1 MPVQPGID
9 GDASTICADLL
20 SARSRPEPT
29 AETGGE
35 SALSTEAAAE
45 ANGGARRGRG
55 PAAGDEI
62 GDFTLLRRLGEG
74 GMGVVFAA
82 WSHKLARRVA
92 IKIPTRSLD
101 EVVRARII
109 REAQSL
115 AQVDHPNVVRVYEIG
130 EEGENLFIAMELVE
144 GVTLRKWQT
153 EAPRGWREIVQMYLQ
168 AGQGLAAAHHEGLL
182 HRDFKPSNILV
193 DGEGRVRLIDFGL
206 ARMRDSSRDIAA
218 TVDGDEPSGPEFVL
232 TSRAGTP
239 RYMAPELYD
248 TGATV
253 DARSDQYSFCVA
265 LWEALFGELPDWRR
279 SAPQPRAVPAWLLA
293 ALRRGLALDR
303 ADRFPT
309 MDALLAELTA
319 GLQPRRRRPLA
330 VVGLAAALGAGLGAA
345 LQGSGTADACADPA
359 ALAEAVW
366 PAEQRAALRS
376 AGESGMSIETWFSE
390 HVLQWAEARAQACR
404 AGARWDE
411 AARARAQ
418 TCLDERERALR
429 AVAGALVD
437 AQSPASEPAAGS
449 GQRLDDP
456 PGAPAVPELGRGWD
470 GRLALWDRALPPAAD
485 CVDPRR
491 LAFTVA
497 PPVHIDLA
505 ETTWLEEQLQSGAA
519 LALAGDPATAAAR
532 LYPARARAEQVGDR
546 WRAAR
551 ADLALGVAAMHVG
564 DEAGAR
570 RRFEAA
576 ASDAGAVGDDFL
588 VADAWRWLVFV
599 DAARDPDPE
608 HALLL
613 LPHAESTLYRIG
625 QATGARMVDLQLSAA
640 WAELR
645 RGDLDAAHA
654 RLARALQHGQVDEAL
669 AARILRHHA
678 EQAHQRGQHLP
689 AVDLARQA
697 LSLQLRREG
706 PDSRGVAD
714 TRQSLARYQLAAGQY
729 AEAEANLRAALTVA
743 ADDPDARERASLE
756 LDLAVVHYTRGDLA
770 SARAAAERAA
780 AAFAAVVDPS
790 AGRADRIALA
800 KLRGDLS
807 LGTDDRAALR
817 SYEAGLALVAAGPEL
832 PETRD
837 NAVAMRVGLAAARQG
852 LGDLPGAADAIR
864 RALAELR
871 GVSPAVAAYAWGTA
885 AELELERGHRREAEA
900 HCRRALAL
908 LPDDDATARELRQLL
923 VRIRASGHAR
933 RK

>member
-9 GDASTICADLL
+9 GDADTLCADVL
-20 SARSRPEPT
+20 SAPSRPDPT
-29 AETGGE
+29 SEIGGE
-35 SALSTEAAAE
+35 SALSTEAAGE
-45 ANGGARRGRG
+45 LGTRRGRG
-55 PAAGDEI
+55 PVPGDEI
-62 GDFTLLRRLGEG
+62 GDFTLQRRLGEG

-92 IKIPTRSLD
+92 LKIPTRSLD
-101 EVVRARII
+101 EVVRARIM

-144 GVTLRKWQT
+144 GVTLRKWLS

-168 AGQGLAAAHHEGLL
+168 AGRGLAAAHHQGLL

-193 DGEGRVRLIDFGL
+193 DGDGRVRLIDFGL

-218 TVDGDEPSGPEFVL
+218 TFEGDEPSGPEFVL

-265 LWEALFGELPDWRR
+265 LWEALYGELPDWRR
-279 SAPQPRAVPAWLLA
+279 TAPHPRAVPGWLLA

-303 ADRFPT
+303 EGRFPT
-309 MDALLAELTA
+309 MDDLLAELTA
-319 GLQPRRRRPLA
+319 GLQPPRRRPLA
-330 VVGLAAALGAGLGAA
+330 VVALAAVLGAGVGAA
-345 LQGSGTADACADPA
+345 LQTAGPASACADPA
-359 ALAEAVW
+359 ALADALW
-366 PAEQRAALRS
+366 PADQRAALRS
-376 AGESGMSIETWFSE
+376 AGESGMSVETWFSE
-390 HVLQWAEARAQACR
+390 HVLEYTKARATACR
-404 AGARWDE
+404 DGARWDE
-411 AARARAQ
+411 AARARAA

-429 AVAGALVD
+429 AVAGTLA
-437 AQSPASEPAAGS
+437 
-449 GQRLDDP
+449 
-456 PGAPAVPELGRGWD
+456 GAPAGEPTAGAVASGSRNRPGALADPAPGRRWD
-470 GRLALWDRALPPAAD
+470 GRLALWDRALTPASD

-491 LAFTVA
+491 LAFTVE
-497 PPVHIDLA
+497 PPVHIDLSEA
-505 ETTWLEEQLQSGAA
+505 TWLEEQLQSGAA
-519 LALAGDPATAAAR
+519 LALAGDPNAAAAR
-532 LYPARARAEQVGDR
+532 LHPARVRAEQAGDR
-546 WRAAR
+546 WRQAR
-551 ADLALGVAAMHVG
+551 ADLALGIAALDRG

-625 QATGARMVDLQLSAA
+625 QATGPRMVDLQLSAA

-654 RLARALQHGQVDEAL
+654 RLARALQGGSGVDEAL
-669 AARILRHHA
+669 AARVLRHHA
-678 EQAHQRGQHLP
+678 EQAHQRGQLRP

-706 PDSRGVAD
+706 PDSRSVAD
-714 TRQSLARYQLAAGQY
+714 TRQSLARYQLAVGQY

-756 LDLAVVHYTRGDLA
+756 LDLAVVHYSRGDLA
-770 SARAAAERAA
+770 AARTAAERATT
-780 AAFAAVVDPS
+780 AFAEVADPL

-807 LGTDDRAALR
+807 LGTDNPAALR
-817 SYEAGLALVAAGPEL
+817 SYEAGLALVAAGPDL

-852 LGDLPGAADAIR
+852 MGDLAGAADAIE
-864 RALAELR
+864 RALSQVG
-871 GVSPAVAAYAWGTA
+871 GVSPDVAAYAWGTA
-885 AELELERGHRREAEA
+885 AELELARNHRREAEA

-908 LPDDDATARELRQLL
+908 LSDDDAMARELRQLL
-923 VRIRASGHAR
+923 VRIRASASGR

>member
-9 GDASTICADLL
+9 GDADTLGADRL
-20 SARSRPEPT
+20 SAPSPPDPT
-29 AETGGE
+29 RETDGG
-35 SALSTEAAAE
+35 SFLSTEAAGE
-45 ANGGARRGRG
+45 PGGTRRSRG
-55 PAAGDEI
+55 PATGDEI
-62 GDFTLLRRLGEG
+62 GDFTLERRLGEG

-101 EVVRARII
+101 EVARARIV

-115 AQVDHPNVVRVYEIG
+115 AQVDHPHVVRVYEIG

-144 GVTLRKWQT
+144 GVTLRRWLT

-168 AGQGLAAAHHEGLL
+168 AGHGLAAAHHQGLL

-239 RYMAPELYD
+239 RYMAPEVYD

-279 SAPQPRAVPAWLLA
+279 SAPQPKTVPPWLLA
-293 ALRRGLALDR
+293 LLRRGLALDR
-303 ADRFPT
+303 EGRFPT

-330 VVGLAAALGAGLGAA
+330 LVALAATVGAGLGAA
-345 LQGSGTADACADPA
+345 LQTLGPAEACAEPA
-359 ALAEAVW
+359 ALADALW
-366 PAEQRAALRS
+366 PADQRAALR
-376 AGESGMSIETWFSE
+376 ESGHSVMSVETWFSE
-390 HVLQWAEARAQACR
+390 HVLEWADASAQACR
-404 AGARWDE
+404 TRDE
-411 AARARAQ
+411 LARARAA
-418 TCLDERERALR
+418 TCLDEREQALR
-429 AVAGALVD
+429 AVASALV
-437 AQSPASEPAAGS
+437 AAPAGPE
-449 GQRLDDP
+449 
-456 PGAPAVPELGRGWD
+456 GAPKPGWD

-491 LAFTVA
+491 LAFTVD
-497 PPVHIDLA
+497 PPVHVDLS
-505 ETTWLEEQLQSGAA
+505 ETTWLEEQLHLGAA
-519 LALAGDPATAAAR
+519 LALAGDPAAAAAR
-532 LYPARARAEQVGDR
+532 LHPARVRAEQAGDR
-546 WRAAR
+546 WRQAR
-551 ADLALGVAAMHVG
+551 ADLALGVAAMHRG
-564 DEAGAR
+564 DETGAR
-570 RRFEAA
+570 RRFETA

-588 VADAWRWLVFV
+588 AADAWRWLVFV

-613 LPHAESTLYRIG
+613 LPHAESALYRIG
-625 QATGARMVDLQLSAA
+625 QATGPRMIDLQLSAA

-654 RLARALQHGQVDEAL
+654 RLARALQQGKADEAL

-678 EQAHQRGQHLP
+678 EQAHQRGQSLP

-729 AEAEANLRAALTVA
+729 AEAEANLRAALAVA

-756 LDLAVVHYTRGDLA
+756 LDLAVVHYTRDDLA
-770 SARAAAERAA
+770 AARAAADRAA
-780 AAFAAVVDPS
+780 SAFAEVVDPL

-807 LGTDDRAALR
+807 LGTDDRAAVR
-817 SYEAGLALVAAGPEL
+817 HYEVGLALVAAGPAL

-837 NAVAMRVGLAAARQG
+837 NAVAMRVGLAAARRQ
-852 LGDLPGAADAIR
+852 LGDLPGALDAMR
-864 RALAELR
+864 HALADLA
-871 GVSPAVAAYAWGTA
+871 GVAADVAAYAHGTA
-885 AELELERGHRREAEA
+885 AELDLGRGARREAEA

-908 LPDDDATARELRQLL
+908 LRDDDPMARELRQLL
-923 VRIRASGHAR
+923 VRIRAAGPAR

>member
-20 SARSRPEPT
+20 SQPSRPDPT
-29 AETGGE
+29 SVSAGE
-35 SALSTEAAAE
+35 SALSTESAGDGVVGE
-45 ANGGARRGRG
+45 RRARG
-55 PAAGDEI
+55 PATGDQI
-62 GDFTLLRRLGEG
+62 GDFTLLRHLGEG

-101 EVVRARII
+101 EVVRARIM

-130 EEGENLFIAMELVE
+130 EEDHNLFIAMELVE
-144 GVTLRKWQT
+144 GVTLRKWQGA
-153 EAPRGWREIVQMYLQ
+153 APRGWREIVQMYLQ
-168 AGQGLAAAHHEGLL
+168 AGQGLAAAHHQGLI

-193 DGEGRVRLIDFGL
+193 DGDGRVRLIDFGL

-265 LWEALFGELPDWRR
+265 LWEALHGELPDWRR
-279 SAPQPRAVPAWLLA
+279 SVASTTPTPPWLLT

-303 ADRFPT
+303 RDRYPT
-309 MDALLAELTA
+309 MDALLAELAA
-319 GLQPRRRRPLA
+319 GLLPRRRRPLA
-330 VVGLAAALGAGLGAA
+330 AVALAAVLGAGAGAA
-345 LQGSGTADACADPA
+345 VQSSEAGSACADPSD
-359 ALAEAVW
+359 LAETLW
-366 PAEQRAALRS
+366 PAEQRAALRE
-376 AGESGMSIETWFSE
+376 AGASGMSVETWFSKQ
-390 HVLQWAEARAQACR
+390 VLEWASARTEACR
-404 AGARWDE
+404 AGERWDE
-411 AARARAQ
+411 AARAAADR
-418 TCLDERERALR
+418 CLDERERALR
-429 AVAGALVD
+429 ELAGLVVAA
-437 AQSPASEPAAGS
+437 PAATAKWAS
-449 GQRLDDP
+449 
-456 PGAPAVPELGRGWD
+456 PGADLEPGRRWD

-491 LAFTVA
+491 LAWAVDA
-497 PPVHIDLA
+497 PDHIDLS
-505 ETTWLEEQLQSGAA
+505 EMTWLEEQLQTGAA
-519 LALAGDPATAAAR
+519 LALAGDPAAAGAR
-532 LYPARARAEQVGDR
+532 LHPARARAGLLGDR
-546 WRAAR
+546 WRQAR
-551 ADLALGVAAMHVG
+551 ADLSLGIAALDAG

-576 ASDAGAVGDDFL
+576 ARDAGAVGDDYL
-588 VADAWRWLVFV
+588 VADAWRWLVYV
-599 DAARDPDPE
+599 DAARDPDPG

-613 LPHAESTLYRIG
+613 LPHAESTLHRIG
-625 QATGARMVDLQLSAA
+625 QASGARMVDLQLSAA

-654 RLARALQHGQVDEAL
+654 RLGRALQHGGDVDEAL
-669 AARILRHHA
+669 AARVLRHHA
-678 EQAHQRGQHLP
+678 EQAHRRGQQLP
-689 AVDLARQA
+689 AIDLARQA

-706 PDSRGVAD
+706 PDAASVAD

-729 AEAEANLRAALTVA
+729 AEAEANLRAALDVA
-743 ADDPDARERASLE
+743 ERGPDARERATLE
-756 LDLAVVHYTRGDLA
+756 LDLAVVHYARGDLET
-770 SARAAAERAA
+770 ARARAERAA
-780 AAFAAVVDPS
+780 LAFAAVTDPL
-790 AGRADRIALA
+790 AARADRIALA

-807 LGTDDRAALR
+807 LATDDFTAALR
-817 SYEAGLALVAAGPEL
+817 SYEAGLALVAAGEL
-832 PETRD
+832 LPDVRD

-852 LGDLPGAADAIR
+852 LGDLSGARAALQQAQADLGA
-864 RALAELR
+864 
-871 GVSPAVAAYAWGTA
+871 VSATTAAYAWATA
-885 AELELERGHRREAEA
+885 AELELVRGDRREAEA

-908 LPDDDATARELRQLL
+908 VGHDDAIAPELRQLL
-923 VRIRASGHAR
+923 ARIRASSTAR

>member
-9 GDASTICADLL
+9 GDASTICADLM
-20 SARSRPEPT
+20 SARSQPEPT
-29 AETGGE
+29 AESGGE

-45 ANGGARRGRG
+45 GNGGARRVRG

-62 GDFTLLRRLGEG
+62 GDFTLQRRLGEG

-101 EVVRARII
+101 EVVRARIV

-144 GVTLRKWQT
+144 GVTLRKWLS

-168 AGQGLAAAHHEGLL
+168 AGHGLAAAHHQGLL

-265 LWEALFGELPDWRR
+265 LWEALYGELPDWRR
-279 SAPQPRAVPAWLLA
+279 SAPHSRAVPAWLLA

-303 ADRFPT
+303 GDRFPS
-309 MDALLAELTA
+309 MDELLAELTA

-330 VVGLAAALGAGLGAA
+330 VVALAAVVGAGAGAA
-345 LQGSGTADACADPA
+345 LQSSGDADACADPA
-359 ALAEAVW
+359 ALVDAVW

-376 AGESGMSIETWFSE
+376 AGDSGMSLETWFSE
-390 HVLQWAEARAQACR
+390 HVLKWAEASAQACR

-411 AARARAQ
+411 AARARARS
-418 TCLDERERALR
+418 CLDEREQALR
-429 AVAGALVD
+429 AVAGALAGPAREPSGGAGLVVD
-437 AQSPASEPAAGS
+437 SA
-449 GQRLDDP
+449 
-456 PGAPAVPELGRGWD
+456 GRGWD
-470 GRLALWDRALPPAAD
+470 GRLALWDRALPPASD

-491 LAFTVA
+491 LAFTVE
-497 PPVHIDLA
+497 PPVHFDLS
-505 ETTWLEEQLQSGAA
+505 EMTWLEEQLQSGAA
-519 LALAGDPATAAAR
+519 LALAGDAAAAAAR

-546 WRAAR
+546 WRQAR

-625 QATGARMVDLQLSAA
+625 QASGARMVDLQLSAA

-654 RLARALQHGQVDEAL
+654 RLARALQHGQFDEAL

-678 EQAHQRGQHLP
+678 EQAHQREQHLP

-706 PDSRGVAD
+706 PDSRAVAD

-756 LDLAVVHYTRGDLA
+756 LDLAVVHYTRGDVA
-770 SARAAAERAA
+770 AARTAAERAA
-780 AAFAAVVDPS
+780 ASFADVADPT
-790 AGRADRIALA
+790 AGRSDRIALA

-807 LGTDDRAALR
+807 LGTDDHAALR
-817 SYEAGLALVAAGPEL
+817 GYEAGLALVAAGPAL

-837 NAVAMRVGLAAARQG
+837 NAVAMRVGVAAARQN
-852 LGDLPGAADAIR
+852 LGDLPGAADAIG
-864 RALAELR
+864 RALAELG

-885 AELELERGHRREAEA
+885 AELDLVRGHRREAEA

-923 VRIRASGHAR
+923 VRIRASGPVR